1 VRQCSIENGIWIERR
16 NADERYHVDVDYSY
30 PSTLPHRRI
39 QERKVSTLARRRIF
53 SLKYVQSNIS
63 LSIQLSPL
71 QSLPLTLPKKV
82 SGIQLAKAAGAS
94 KIFVTAGSQDKI
106 DFCTNELGADQGF
119 NYKTTDW
126 SAEILK
132 ATNGVGVDIVIDFV
146 GQNYFQ
152 GNLDVAARDARIV
165 TLGAMS
171 GTELPA
177 KVNIGAFV
185 KKRLRFEGSS
195 LRSRDEEYQVS
206 FCFYSTQLFETH
218 VSIIHFHHPQPLSLQ
233 PKS

>member
-1 VRQCSIENGIWIERR
+1 MERR
-16 NADERYHVDVDYSY
+16 MADERYDVDLDYSY
-30 PSTLPHRRI
+30 PSTLPHWRI
-39 QERKVSTLARRRIF
+39 QERKIGTLARRRIF
-53 SLKYVQSNIS
+53 SLKYVQY
-63 LSIQLSPL
+63 LSIYPTPL
-71 QSLPLTLPKKV
+71 PSFPLTLQKV

-94 KIFVTAGSQDKI
+94 KIFVTVGSQDKI
-106 DFCTNELGADQGF
+106 DFCTKELGADQGF

-132 ATNGVGVDIVIDFV
+132 ATNGAGVDIVIDFV

-165 TLGAMS
+165 SLGALS

-185 KKRLRFEGSS
+185 RKRIRFEGSS

-206 FCFYSTQLFETH
+206 LSPNSLNSYL
-218 VSIIHFHHPQPLSLQ
+218 HHPFHPLNSVFK
-233 PKS
+233 PNHNESY